1 VIAQKSNKIENFWLE
16 LKRRKVLRVTATYAA
31 TAYIIVEVINNL
43 IVPLHLPGWIATM
56 VVLLLMIGLPIVVIL
71 SWFYD
76 FTPKGIKKIE
86 SLEESEKKESLSKP
100 AKRKLRPIYV
110 FNAILIIALVVLA
123 YPRIF
128 NRDKLKNLKSS
139 DGRISVAV
147 MPFQNMTNDTT
158 WNIWQA
164 GIQNEL
170 IAFLTNSEEIKVR
183 QTETINSVLQGKGL
197 TNYASLIPSVA
208 STVSRKLDA
217 NVFVYGSIKQV
228 GATIRLNA
236 QLINSKTEEA
246 FKSFQIDGTY
256 ENILHITDSL
266 SVMVKNSLIISKLEK
281 GLPLYEQ
288 YQPSTTSSE
297 AYRYYLSGL
306 NARSKRDYPTARKL
320 LLQALAIDSNFIS
333 ATLALSYACTNQ
345 GDYVEARKWSNKAYA
360 KRDQM
365 PLWMKILLDKNHAIF
380 YETPLDE
387 IKYLMQ
393 YKEIDDQ
400 YPGTYYSIGLC
411 YYDMDQYDKA
421 IPEFEKA
428 LGLYQKLD
436 SKPWW
441 IFDYAMLGN
450 AYHKTGQYKKERKLY
465 KKADQ
470 DFPDDPLI
478 FYQKAILYLT
488 EGDTITANTYIKKYI
503 SIRRDNSWS
512 EAAIAR
518 NLGWAYSETAIFDK
532 AEESFR
538 RAISL
543 EPDEPW
549 WIYYLARFLIDKDR
563 NIDEAMEL
571 IDKAL
576 IIEPDNYLYLET
588 KGWGLYKL
596 GKYNEALLLIQ
607 RSWELKPV
615 YKHEIFL
622 HLEAAKKAVASKKN
636 N

>member
-1 VIAQKSNKIENFWLE
+1 VIAHKSNKIDNFWLE

-31 TAYIIVEVINNL
+31 TAYIIVEAINNL
-43 IVPLHLPGWIATM
+43 IVPLHLPGWIATI

-100 AKRKLRPIYV
+100 VKRRLRPIYV
-110 FNAILIIALVVLA
+110 LNAILIIAVIVLA

-128 NRDKLKNLKSS
+128 NRNELKNLRSA

-170 IAFLTNSEEIKVR
+170 IASLTNSEEIKVR
-183 QTETINSVLQGKGL
+183 QTETINSALQSKGL

-208 STVSRKLDA
+208 SSVSQKLDA

-228 GATIRLNA
+228 GATVRLNA

-281 GLPLYEQ
+281 ELPLYLQ
-288 YQPSTTSSE
+288 YNPSTTSSE
-297 AYRYYLSGL
+297 AYRYYLYGE
-306 NARSKRDYPTARKL
+306 NARRKRDYPTARNMFS
-320 LLQALAIDSNFIS
+320 QALAIDSNFNV
-333 ATLALSYACTNQ
+333 ATLMLSVACINQ
-345 GDYVEARKWSNKAYA
+345 GEYEEGRKWGLKAYE

-365 PLWMKILLDKNHAIF
+365 PLRLKILTNNNHAF
-380 YETPLDE
+380 FFETPFEE
-387 IKYLMQ
+387 IKYLRQ
-393 YKEIDDQ
+393 LLEIDDKF
-400 YPGTYYSIGLC
+400 PGTFYDIGLC
-411 YYDMDQYDKA
+411 YYDIDQYDKA

-428 LGLYQKLD
+428 LELYHKLD

-450 AYHKTGQYKKERKLY
+450 AYHKTGKYKKERKLY
-465 KKADQ
+465 KKADK

-478 FYQKAILYLT
+478 FYQKAILSLT

-518 NLGWAYSETAIFDK
+518 NLGWAYTNAAMFDK
-532 AEESFR
+532 AEEFFR

-543 EPDEPW
+543 EPDKPW
-549 WIYYLARFLIDKDR
+549 WIYYLAWFLIDRDR
-563 NIDEAMEL
+563 NIDEGMVL

-576 IIEPDNYLYLET
+576 KINPDNYLYLGT
-588 KGWGLYKL
+588 KGWGLYKQGYYQDAFKFL
-596 GKYNEALLLIQ
+596 QK
-607 RSWELKPV
+607 SDSLKPV
-615 YKHEIFL
+615 YVHAIYL
-622 HLEAAKKAVASKKN
+622 HLEAAKKAFTRSF
-636 N
+636 